1 VRQGVLL
8 LLGDDPVRAS
18 LIVRP
23 TCAEAGDEAEMAMLR
38 DRLICMADELR
49 TGGGGAGPGQPDGWT
64 VIEYAMGQTPP
75 VGEDA

>member
-1 VRQGVLL
+1 MRQGVLL

-49 TGGGGAGPGQPDGWT
+49 TGGAVPAHPDGWT